1 MPSEKSIN
9 SRKPTRRLRL
19 VTPIRVDAESVPPL
33 FLTIK
38 LRKTIER
45 LLPVGHHQ
53 RLRQNFD
60 IYGCLRCSRNNLVYG
75 ANRFCL
81 LCINLIGK
89 RMRKVDKELR
99 ARKPAPP
106 PKLEETYLRP
116 YNSARQLLADLIPE
130 IGNGPIREKPKPK
143 SPTKVYL
150 KFRLRN
156 LHQTRRRG

>member
-9 SRKPTRRLRL
+9 SRKPIRRLGL
-19 VTPIRVDAESVPPL
+19 VTPIRANMECVPPL

-53 RLRQNFD
+53 RLRRYFD
-60 IYGCLRCSRNNLVYG
+60 IYGCLRCSRNNVVYS
-75 ANRFCL
+75 ANGFCI
-81 LCINLIGK
+81 LCINMIGK

-99 ARKPAPP
+99 ARKFALP

-116 YNSARQLLADLIPE
+116 YNSARQLLADLIPK
-130 IGNGPIREKPKPK
+130 IGKGPIQKKPEPK
-143 SPTKVYL
+143 SPPKVYVKWL
-150 KFRLRN
+150 
-156 LHQTRRRG
+156 T